1 MLILGRRLDET
12 VVITSPD
19 GTRIVLR
26 VIEIRAGHTVRLG
39 FDAPMD
45 FVIHR
50 GEIQDAIDR
59 EKQ

>member
-1 MLILGRRLDET
+1 MLIFGRRLDET
-12 VVITSPD
+12 VVITAPE

-45 FVIHR
+45 IVINR

-59 EKQ
+59 GTT